1 MIQIPN
7 NLFKRPATWL
17 VLLSGG
23 IAFVYILTMLD
34 AAAGRSVAPLDDAY
48 IHFQYARQMALG
60 QPWQYNTGDPISTGT
75 TSLLY
80 PFLLAA
86 AFRLG
91 FTGDAIV
98 WPALLL
104 GSASLVLSTILIYR
118 ITYLLSDDRVG
129 DSNTALRQGIALATA
144 LLFLLTGAIPWAY
157 LNGMETGLFTLM
169 ILGALHGFVSKQTR
183 QFAAFLVLASL
194 LRPEGLFLTAVAW
207 LIVFGQFLLAKPAA
221 IRQLKIVTLALAF
234 STIPYFVNIVLTG
247 TPAATGAQAKSWLGN
262 VPFVPTE
269 LLYNMGRMLYFIL
282 ERMALGFL
290 AGKPWPAVP
299 AILILALFGS
309 WVLWQHK
316 DRWTVFLVWGWFL
329 AGALATATLITA
341 LWQTG
346 RYQVPYY
353 ALLLPFVGVGLAY
366 MLERSSA
373 GWRKVIAGA
382 IVILFGLA
390 IISSVQAWRAYSDAV
405 ASIKGQQIA
414 LAEWIKDRTPTGAVV
429 AVHDAGAI
437 RYVGERPIY
446 DLIGLTTQ
454 GVAGAWRHGSGA
466 IFELMEQ
473 SSPRPAYF
481 ATYPDVAT
489 IPYLVETD
497 LFAGEL
503 FRTIPLPTTA
513 AGVAGPLQ
521 VIYDADWRPSAD
533 SDLPLQEDVKALIA
547 GLDLVSTIDLADLG
561 DEKEKGVS
569 WTVGRTQPGFPTE
582 ARQFGYRTD
591 PQRELLDGGRLISGS
606 LSFPLQVTPGV
617 PVLLA
622 ARLHAPQDGVVSV
635 TVNGVDAGL
644 WRYPAAPGQWLESTF
659 LIPGELIAYPEANIE
674 LRFVDPD
681 GQAQPFQV
689 YHLWA
694 YQGQPQRAPMKPGN
708 ELGHRFGNDIL
719 LEGYD
724 LETNTIKAG
733 GELPLTLYWRSAGP
747 PDLDAKIFLHLYDGQ
762 GELVAQI
769 DQRPYHDTRPP
780 YTWLPDMQ
788 VNDPITL
795 TIPDHL
801 SPGDYEL
808 ALGLY
813 EAQSG
818 ERLLITTADGAAV
831 SDGRLWLAEITVEE

>member
-34 AAAGRSVAPLDDAY
+34 AAAGRPVAPLDDAY

-169 ILGALHGFVSKQTR
+169 ILVALHGFVSKQTR

-405 ASIKGQQIA
+405 ASIKGQ
-414 LAEWIKDRTPTGAVV
+414 
-429 AVHDAGAI
+429 
-437 RYVGERPIY
+437 
-446 DLIGLTTQ
+446 
-454 GVAGAWRHGSGA
+454 
-466 IFELMEQ
+466 
-473 SSPRPAYF
+473 
-481 ATYPDVAT
+481 
-489 IPYLVETD
+489 
-497 LFAGEL
+497 
-503 FRTIPLPTTA
+503 
-513 AGVAGPLQ
+513 
-521 VIYDADWRPSAD
+521 
-533 SDLPLQEDVKALIA
+533 
-547 GLDLVSTIDLADLG
+547 
-561 DEKEKGVS
+561 
-569 WTVGRTQPGFPTE
+569 
-582 ARQFGYRTD
+582 
-591 PQRELLDGGRLISGS
+591 
-606 LSFPLQVTPGV
+606 
-617 PVLLA
+617 
-622 ARLHAPQDGVVSV
+622 
-635 TVNGVDAGL
+635 
-644 WRYPAAPGQWLESTF
+644 
-659 LIPGELIAYPEANIE
+659 
-674 LRFVDPD
+674 
-681 GQAQPFQV
+681 
-689 YHLWA
+689 
-694 YQGQPQRAPMKPGN
+694 
-708 ELGHRFGNDIL
+708 
-719 LEGYD
+719 
-724 LETNTIKAG
+724 
-733 GELPLTLYWRSAGP
+733 
-747 PDLDAKIFLHLYDGQ
+747 
-762 GELVAQI
+762 
-769 DQRPYHDTRPP
+769 
-780 YTWLPDMQ
+780 
-788 VNDPITL
+788 
-795 TIPDHL
+795 
-801 SPGDYEL
+801 
-808 ALGLY
+808 
-813 EAQSG
+813 
-818 ERLLITTADGAAV
+818 
-831 SDGRLWLAEITVEE
+831 